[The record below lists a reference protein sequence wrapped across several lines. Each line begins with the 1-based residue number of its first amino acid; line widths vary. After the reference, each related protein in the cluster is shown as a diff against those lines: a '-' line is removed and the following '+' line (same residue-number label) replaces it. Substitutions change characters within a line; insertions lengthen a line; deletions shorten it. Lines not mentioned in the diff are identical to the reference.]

1 VKYKFETKD
10 KMEALRLSKS
20 FDMALVFF
28 EIGNLRRA
36 YLKYD
41 DKLNDGEYRVAEAI
55 FDDIQKLINKHGII
69 VDELIE

>member
-1 VKYKFETKD
+1 MKYKFETKD

>member
-1 VKYKFETKD
+1 MKYKFETKD

-20 FDMALVFF
+20 LDMVVVFF
-28 EIGNLRRA
+28 EIGNLRRK

-41 DKLNDGEYRVAEAI
+41 DTLSGSQYETAEAI
-55 FDDIQKLINKHGII
+55 FDDIQKLLNKHSII

>member
-55 FDDIQKLINKHGII
+55 FDDIQGLLNEHSII

>member
-1 VKYKFETKD
+1 MKYKFETKD

-55 FDDIQKLINKHGII
+55 FDDIQNLLNKHSII